1 MRSLVKYSIPAQF
14 ITGKLSQAS
23 TQEPPTSNDE
33 REMEGNFLSKGV
45 YVDANDD
52 VDGDYIRT
60 WQKKKK
66 KTTSSS
72 ERQRKETRDSM
83 LHKLDASLSL
93 YDHEESSSMCV
104 VCLW

>member
-1 MRSLVKYSIPAQF
+1 MLLKKYSKICISKENFTNSSRRMDVSMTMRSLVKYSIPAQF

-60 WQKKKK
+60 
-66 KTTSSS
+66 
-72 ERQRKETRDSM
+72 
-83 LHKLDASLSL
+83 
-93 YDHEESSSMCV
+93 
-104 VCLW
+104 